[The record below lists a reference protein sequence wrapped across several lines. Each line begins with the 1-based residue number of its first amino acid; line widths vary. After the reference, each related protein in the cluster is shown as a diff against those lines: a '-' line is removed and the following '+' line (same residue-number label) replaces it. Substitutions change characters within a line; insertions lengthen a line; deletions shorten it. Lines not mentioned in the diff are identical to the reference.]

1 MITLIINIICALIIS
16 FLYPNSILYIVLMTF
31 YIGNNQIA
39 YKIGIECFVIVMIL
53 TAIFELITLYI
64 SDTNNIIS
72 IWIMTYINI
81 LFVLAYRFINDMYN

>member
-1 MITLIINIICALIIS
+1 
-16 FLYPNSILYIVLMTF
+16 MTF